1 MRSKCG
7 GPIGEKSSFHRSFN
21 GAWMKNPTVSY
32 SVTRILLGV
41 AYPYPIR
48 FGYEYTPDTFPVVS

>member
-32 SVTRILLGV
+32 SVTRILLG
-41 AYPYPIR
+41 
-48 FGYEYTPDTFPVVS
+48 GGVSVSDMFRI